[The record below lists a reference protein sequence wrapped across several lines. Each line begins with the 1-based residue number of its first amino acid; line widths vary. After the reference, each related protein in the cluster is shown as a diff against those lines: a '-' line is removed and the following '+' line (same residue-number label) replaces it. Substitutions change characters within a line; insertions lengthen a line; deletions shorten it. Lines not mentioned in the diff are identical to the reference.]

1 MATLE
6 AAIKSAMLRYGL
18 IGKSPLYLAAMEQAL
33 KVAPVDLSVL
43 IIGESGSGKEVFPLN
58 HSRPQP
64 TQARKIHGGELWCNT
79 SRHHQ

>member
-43 IIGESGSGKEVFPLN
+43 IIGESGSAWG
-58 HSRPQP
+58 
-64 TQARKIHGGELWCNT
+64 
-79 SRHHQ
+79 

>member
-43 IIGESGSGKEVFPLN
+43 IIGESGSGKEVFPE
-58 HSRPQP
+58 SFTTTADASTR
-64 TQARKIHGGELWCNT
+64 NT
-79 SRHHQ
+79 WR